1 LPRNPPSFDDFDA
14 IEPTPKGRLARLFGS
29 GLKTPVRLLMFFGL
43 AVMVMVPINALFLQ
57 EGRHPAP
64 LFHLAALEP
73 ETLRAD
79 APLPPT
85 RPAAPAAPKPEAAK
99 PAPVKMETAKKAD
112 NADLIADLIEGRLPK
127 NDAKPPH
134 HGKDAIG
141 EEIAHAGSDKQTVL
155 LAQRALVKL
164 GYVLHQDG
172 VFGGTTRQAIEMF
185 ERANHMPV
193 TGELTPKILKLLS
206 QRSGIAAR

>member
-1 LPRNPPSFDDFDA
+1 
-14 IEPTPKGRLARLFGS
+14 
-29 GLKTPVRLLMFFGL
+29 M
-43 AVMVMVPINALFLQ
+43 
-57 EGRHPAP
+57 
-64 LFHLAALEP
+64 
-73 ETLRAD
+73 
-79 APLPPT
+79 
-85 RPAAPAAPKPEAAK
+85 
-99 PAPVKMETAKKAD
+99 
-112 NADLIADLIEGRLPK
+112 IEGRLPK

-185 ERANHMPV
+185 ERANHIPV